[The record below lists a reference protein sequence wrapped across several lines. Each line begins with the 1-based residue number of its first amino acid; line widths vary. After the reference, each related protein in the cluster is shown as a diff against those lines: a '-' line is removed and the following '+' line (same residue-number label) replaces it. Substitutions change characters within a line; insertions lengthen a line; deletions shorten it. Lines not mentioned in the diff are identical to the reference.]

1 MELDSTKKFSDLMRR
16 LVRNLVMGLWVMALL
31 ISSSIICTT
40 DMKPRILCIP
50 ALGFFGYVLAF
61 IICLYVFIRHFLTRN
76 K

>member
-1 MELDSTKKFSDLMRR
+1 
-16 LVRNLVMGLWVMALL
+16 MGLWVMALL

-40 DMKPRILCIP
+40 DMKPQLLGIP

-61 IICLYVFIRHFLTRN
+61 AICLYIFIRHFLTRN